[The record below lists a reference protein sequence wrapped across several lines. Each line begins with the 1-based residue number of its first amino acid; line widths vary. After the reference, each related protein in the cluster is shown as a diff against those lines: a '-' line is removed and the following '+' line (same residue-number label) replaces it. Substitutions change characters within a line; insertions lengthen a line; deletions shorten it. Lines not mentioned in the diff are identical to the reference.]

1 MSERSGRRPKAG
13 DRHHTCRM
21 DEDNPDTSD
30 DLVGDSAY
38 FTVAADGLAIGST
51 TLFDDAGGEAT

>member
-1 MSERSGRRPKAG
+1 
-13 DRHHTCRM
+13 M

-30 DLVGDSAY
+30 DSTGDSAY
-38 FTVAADGLAIGST
+38 FTVAADGMAIGST

>member
-1 MSERSGRRPKAG
+1 
-13 DRHHTCRM
+13 M

-38 FTVAADGLAIGST
+38 FTVAADGMAIGST
-51 TLFDDAGGEAT
+51 PLFDDAGGEAT